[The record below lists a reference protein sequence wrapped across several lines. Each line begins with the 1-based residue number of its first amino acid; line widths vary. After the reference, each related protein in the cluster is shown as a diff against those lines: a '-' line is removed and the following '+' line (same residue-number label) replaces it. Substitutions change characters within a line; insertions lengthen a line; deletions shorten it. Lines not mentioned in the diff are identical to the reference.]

1 MGKYILKRLLLM
13 IPVILGVVIL
23 VFTILYVT
31 PGDPAQVI
39 LGDQASDAQLAQLR
53 HEMGLDQSYF
63 VRLGKY
69 MYQVFFHFDF
79 GESYI
84 TGVSITQEILSRFPI
99 TLIIAVATIVI
110 SLGIGIP
117 LGVYASI
124 HQNGVG
130 DYGTMG
136 LALVGTSMPGFW
148 LALMAILVFSYKLGW
163 LPAYGIDSWKGWIL
177 PILANAFA
185 EVAVQARQTR
195 SSMLD
200 VLGSDYI
207 IMAKSKGLKKWQVI
221 YKHALPNA
229 LIPIITIAGTSF
241 GTSLGGA
248 IIIEAVFSIPGIGTY
263 LMTGVN
269 NRDYYVV
276 QGGVTIL
283 AIAFCI
289 IMLLSDLVIAA
300 FDSRIRAQFTGGMRK
315 RRRKNEKN

>member
-23 VFTILYVT
+23 VFTIMYVT

-39 LGDQASDAQLAQLR
+39 LGDRASDAQLSEMR
-53 HEMGLDQSYF
+53 HEMGLDQPYL

-69 MYQVFFHFDF
+69 MYQVFVHFDF

-84 TGVSITQEILSRFPI
+84 TGVSITKELLARFPI
-99 TLIIAVATIVI
+99 TLLIAVATIVI

-117 LGVYASI
+117 LGVYAST
-124 HQNGVG
+124 HQNSVG

-136 LALVGTSMPGFW
+136 MALLGTSMPGFW

-163 LPAYGIDSWKGWIL
+163 LPAYGITSWNGWIL

-200 VLGSDYI
+200 VLNSDYI
-207 IMAKSKGLKKWQVI
+207 VMAKAKGLTKREVI

-248 IIIEAVFSIPGIGTY
+248 IIIEAIFAIPGIGTY

-289 IMLLSDLVIAA
+289 IMLLSDLVIAG
-300 FDSRIRAQFTGGMRK
+300 FDPRIRAQFAGGGSK
-315 RRRKNEKN
+315 RRKKHGK